1 MFARTNR
8 SLVLVA
14 VALFSAVA
22 WAASR
27 ESAAP
32 KSPYELPCPAE
43 RLAWLSDEAKQP
55 CGKTAFEWR
64 LAANGVRPDSPVKI
78 MAQFD
83 VVNMTATATEKG
95 ILVNIAV
102 KYRPG
107 ITITTARDG
116 EYQVRGAC
124 RYGAD
129 LARTRYGFSGMFVDT
144 RNMYVVVSMD
154 DRVIGVQTLNFQ
166 KSLARDASPA
176 EQRAA
181 VTEITSK

>member
-1 MFARTNR
+1 MRYFKVI
-8 SLVLVA
+8 LVVLAAAA
-14 VALFSAVA
+14 VGYA
-22 WAASR
+22 
-27 ESAAP
+27 AAP

-43 RLAWLSDEAKQP
+43 RLAWLTDEAKQP

-64 LAANGVRPDSPVKI
+64 LAANSIRADAPVKI

-83 VVNMTATATEKG
+83 VVTMTASATERG
-95 ILVNIAV
+95 LLVNISV
-102 KYRPG
+102 KLRPG
-107 ITITTARDG
+107 IAIVTASDWER
-116 EYQVRGAC
+116 QVHGAC

-129 LARTRYGFSGMFVDT
+129 LARTHFGVGGMFEDT